1 MQRKR
6 DQYKA
11 NSNGKKSG
19 GGGAQRKGN
28 YGGSSNEV
36 CRNFLRGYCK
46 AGANCRRIHPAG
58 GGNGNGKKV
67 RPSSTAVGPW

>member
-1 MQRKR
+1 MK
-6 DQYKA
+6 
-11 NSNGKKSG
+11 SGKKSG

-58 GGNGNGKKV
+58 GGNGNGNGN
-67 RPSSTAVGPW
+67 GPLYPLLFPHIVH